1 MESENFIAK
10 DKYFAA
16 VGARVARNP
25 EDAHVDEFIKLVPG
39 VYSALLAGHTAK
51 LSKTKLFWLQAD
63 NTGGNFH
70 FNNNF
75 RSCSRNSRKF
85 FSTLKCENL
94 KN

>member
-39 VYSALLAGHTAK
+39 VYSTLLAGHTAK

-70 FNNNF
+70 FNNKIRF
-75 RSCSRNSRKF
+75 VLE
-85 FSTLKCENL
+85 T
-94 KN
+94 